1 MSAPSDTGATPF
13 HDLARYVAIPRV
25 TALRLAPDGS
35 WLAAAVQ
42 TLAPD
47 RKKYLTSIWR
57 IPASPAS
64 QEAPR
69 QLTRSPKGEKN
80 PRFLPDGSLLFI
92 SERPGA
98 PAGTSGSPGS
108 SQAPDEPAD
117 PGRDDPAA
125 GQQALWLLP
134 ADGGEAVWV
143 AGRPGGISAAET
155 AGRDGVIVCSAAVM
169 PGAGADP
176 ADDARLR
183 REREQAGVTAI
194 LHEAVPVRYW
204 DHDLGPA
211 QLRLFAAAAPETP
224 ETPETSG
231 QGGDS
236 GDSGVSGD
244 SGDPVAAARA
254 LPRELTP
261 APGRALDEQSFCV
274 SADGTTVA
282 SGWWRWE
289 DGGDCHAELA
299 VIDVPSGARRTALS
313 APGFDYEHPAIAPD
327 GRHVACIRSAHHT
340 PDGPGDVTIVL
351 CSPGGAT
358 PLEPP
363 AALCSPGGTTPLEPP
378 AALRAPAEVL
388 ADTPALAGPEGPD
401 SLAGNDRLSVGPGGP
416 EGPESLAGHDRL
428 SVGPGGPEGPDS
440 LAGNDRLAV
449 GPGGG
454 GERDLLAGF
463 DRRPVELAWAPDS
476 KSLYFTADDR
486 GRRPVFRVQAGT
498 EDAAGDVTRISA
510 DDGAYTDLCPA
521 ADGRC
526 IFALR
531 SSVGEPPTP
540 VRLEA
545 AAGQEPERLASPGS
559 PLALPGRLTE
569 IETAAADGM
578 GIRSWLVLPGT
589 ASVQTPAP
597 LVLWVHGG
605 PMSSWNSWSWRWN
618 PWLLAARGYAVLLPD
633 PALST
638 GYGQDFIAR
647 AYHQW
652 GGRPFAD
659 VMAATDAAVARPD
672 IDGSRTAMMG
682 GSYGGYL
689 ANWAAGHTDR
699 FRAIVSHA
707 SLWVLDQMFGT
718 TDLPMFWRPQFG
730 DPLTAPERYEAN
742 SPHRHIA
749 SIRTPM
755 LVIHG
760 NKDYRVP
767 VGEALR
773 LWWDLSRHG
782 ADAKFLYFPDEN
794 HWILSP
800 GHAALWY
807 DTVFAFLAQHV
818 LGEPWRR
825 PELLLSVLARGGD
838 PPEPPAALRARAAV
852 LRRHTGRSPGLKAR
866 FAGPVTSASP

>member
-1 MSAPSDTGATPF
+1 MSAPSDTGGTPF
-13 HDLARYVAIPRV
+13 HDLARYVAIPRI

-64 QEAPR
+64 QEAPC

-98 PAGTSGSPGS
+98 LARTSGSLGS

-117 PGRDDPAA
+117 PGRGDPVA
-125 GQQALWLLP
+125 GEPTLWLLP
-134 ADGGEAVWV
+134 AGGGEAVCV

-155 AGRDGVIVCSAAVM
+155 AERDGVIVCSAAVM

-211 QLRLFAAAAPETP
+211 QLRLFAATAPETP
-224 ETPETSG
+224 G

-236 GDSGVSGD
+236 GDSE
-244 SGDPVAAARA
+244 AAARA

-261 APGRALDEQSFCV
+261 APGRALDQQSFCV

-289 DGGDCHAELA
+289 SGGDSRAELA

-313 APGFDYEHPAIAPD
+313 AAGFDYEHPAIAPD

-340 PDGPGDVTIVL
+340 PDGPGDVTIVVVG
-351 CSPGGAT
+351 CRPG
-358 PLEPP
+358 
-363 AALCSPGGTTPLEPP
+363 
-378 AALRAPAEVL
+378 
-388 ADTPALAGPEGPD
+388 AD
-401 SLAGNDRLSVGPGGP
+401 
-416 EGPESLAGHDRL
+416 
-428 SVGPGGPEGPDS
+428 
-440 LAGNDRLAV
+440 
-449 GPGGG
+449 

-476 KSLYFTADDR
+476 KSLYFTADDQ

-498 EDAAGDVTRISA
+498 DDAAGEVTRISA

-521 ADGRC
+521 SDGSYV
-526 IFALR
+526 FALR
-531 SSVGEPPTP
+531 SSVDEPPTP

-545 AAGQEPERLASPGS
+545 AAGQKPERLASPGS

-569 IETAAADGM
+569 IETAADDGT

-682 GSYGGYL
+682 GSYGGYM
-689 ANWAAGHTDR
+689 ANWVAGHTDR

-718 TDLPMFWRPQFG
+718 TDVPMFWRPQFG

-800 GHAALWY
+800 GHAAVWY

-825 PELLLSVLARGGD
+825 PELLLYPGGR
-838 PPEPPAALRARAAV
+838 PP
-852 LRRHTGRSPGLKAR
+852 RSPPVR
-866 FAGPVTSASP
+866 FAPARWYFAETPAFAEAFGPGSLAGNDRLAVGPAGLLADSTGEI